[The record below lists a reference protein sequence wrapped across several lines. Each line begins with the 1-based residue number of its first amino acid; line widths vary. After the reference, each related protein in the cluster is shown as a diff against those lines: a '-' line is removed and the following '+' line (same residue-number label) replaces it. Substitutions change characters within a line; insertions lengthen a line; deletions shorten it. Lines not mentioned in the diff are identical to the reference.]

1 VGRLK
6 EKYLSD
12 GVLEYKKRLS
22 RFCKLN
28 IIETEPYSQ
37 KKEDTEGEIKLIKQT
52 ESDNLLKH
60 KSGYMVALDI
70 EGEAMTSPE
79 LSARIENLKSKGI
92 GEITFVIGGSHG
104 LSEDF
109 LQGCD
114 SRLSFS
120 KLTFPHQ
127 LMRLILLE
135 QLYRAFMIGAN
146 CTYHK

>member
-6 EKYLSD
+6 EQYLSD
-12 GVLEYKKRLS
+12 GVLEYKKRLN
-22 RFCKLN
+22 RFCKLS

-37 KKEDTEGEIKLIKQT
+37 KKEPTANEIRLIRQTEGDKL
-52 ESDNLLKH
+52 SRH
-60 KSGYMVALDI
+60 KSGYTVALDI
-70 EGEAMTSPE
+70 EGEAVTSSE

-92 GEITFVIGGSHG
+92 GAITFVIGGSHG

-146 CTYHK
+146 CAYHK